1 MAKFQLKQRF
11 LSLTEKFEIKNEQEE
26 IVYFVDGKFFSI
38 GKTFNLTDELGNEL
52 AQIKQKVLS
61 LRPTFY
67 IHFANGQQA
76 KVVKTFLP
84 IFKSRFVINL
94 GQREITATGNFLSH
108 EYQFSEAG
116 TPVAEVSKKWF
127 SFSDTYGLNVE
138 HDELNELALCTLIVI
153 DAVHHG
159 SDNNSS

>member
-11 LSLTEKFEIKNEQEE
+11 LSLTEKFEIKNEQDE

-38 GKTFNLTDELGNEL
+38 GKTFHLTDALGNEL
-52 AQIKQKVLS
+52 AKIKQKVLS

-67 IHFANGQQA
+67 INFTNGQQA

-84 IFKSRFVINL
+84 LFTSRFVIKF
-94 GQREITATGNFLSH
+94 GQEEITATGNFLSH
-108 EYQFSEAG
+108 EYQFTQVGSLI
-116 TPVAEVSKKWF
+116 AEVSKKWF

-138 HDELNELALCTLIVI
+138 HDELNELALCILIVI

-159 SDNNSS
+159 SDNNAS

>member
-11 LSLTEKFEIKNEQEE
+11 LSLTEKFEIKNEQDE

-38 GKTFNLTDELGNEL
+38 GKTFHLKDSNANEL
-52 AQIKQKVLS
+52 AEIKQKVIS

-67 IHFANGQQA
+67 INFKNGQQA

-84 IFKSRFVINL
+84 IFKSRFAIKFE
-94 GQREITATGNFLSH
+94 GREITATGNFLSH

-116 TPVAEVSKKWF
+116 VAVAEVSKKWF

-138 HDELNELALCTLIVI
+138 NDELNELALCILIVI